1 MLDCFVRVEGLYVL
15 NNNLCSTLLC
25 IVICMHKDLLLPQ
38 ESSAFV
44 YFFPRFN
51 QCPGILTIDILSGE
65 FD

>member
-15 NNNLCSTLLC
+15 NNNLCSPLLC
-25 IVICMHKDLLLPQ
+25 IVICMHKDLLLAQ

-51 QCPGILTIDILSGE
+51 QCRDILTTDILSGE